1 MGGRAQLIEKSI
13 AELILQHFDNESISQ
28 LLAKA
33 PLKQGMSILPAG
45 SSNIARKKAIQN
57 LVANKNLKYIINILE
72 SGQFNIFVQENYE
85 NLPKKKSL
93 DEFKL
98 QLTRTNGS
106 ALDYLLYLISV
117 DNIDSLV
124 ALFNDNSVEVKQFSS
139 FLESEGFGDFIFH
152 RPIQQQSEPDNS
164 DVIKLASQINK
175 LQNDNQRLQKKM
187 DREVSKLER
196 DSENQLVLLKKEQLA
211 ENERIT
217 KVYESEIAKLKSE
230 LTTNQRELKK
240 QITINEKLEKSVFK
254 LKSDVET
261 QRSLKNPSVLVVG
274 NLPEESIIDS
284 QQYQIS
290 SIANLDQNGDD
301 ILLEKSNWIK
311 VYVQSEYVSTEK
323 YLEFRKKYPKIP
335 MSYLSREQMKK
346 GE

>member
-1 MGGRAQLIEKSI
+1 M
-13 AELILQHFDNESISQ
+13 
-28 LLAKA
+28 
-33 PLKQGMSILPAG
+33 
-45 SSNIARKKAIQN
+45 
-57 LVANKNLKYIINILE
+57 VANKNLKYIINILE

-230 LTTNQRELKK
+230 LTINQRELKK
-240 QITINEKLEKSVFK
+240 QITKNEKLEKSVFK

-311 VYVQSEYVSTEK
+311 IYVQSEYVSTEK

>member
-13 AELILQHFDNESISQ
+13 AELILQHFDNEAISQ
-28 LLAKA
+28 LLAKT
-33 PLKQGMSILPAG
+33 PLKQGMSILPTG
-45 SSNIARKKAIQN
+45 SSDIARKKAIQN
-57 LVANKNLKYIINILE
+57 LLANKNLKYIINILE

-85 NLPKKKSL
+85 DLSKNKPL

-98 QLTRTNGS
+98 ELTRTNGS

-117 DNIDSLV
+117 DHMGSLV
-124 ALFNDNSVEVKQFSS
+124 SLFNGNSVEVKQFSS

-152 RPIQQQSEPDNS
+152 RPIQQQSESDNS
-164 DVIKLASQINK
+164 NVIKLASQINK

-187 DREVSKLER
+187 DREVSKLKRE
-196 DSENQLVLLKKEQLA
+196 SENQLVLLKKEQLA
-211 ENERIT
+211 ENEKIT
-217 KVYESEIAKLKSE
+217 EIYESEITKLKSE
-230 LTTNQRELKK
+230 LTINQRELKK
-240 QITINEKLEKSVFK
+240 QITKNEKLEKSVSK

-261 QRSLKNPSVLVVG
+261 QRNLKKPSVLVVG

-290 SIANLDQNGDD
+290 AIANLDQAGED

-311 VYVQSEYVSTEK
+311 VYIQSEYVSTKK
-323 YLEFRKKYPKIP
+323 YLEIRKKYPKIP
-335 MSYLSREQMKK
+335 ISYLSREQMKK

>member
-1 MGGRAQLIEKSI
+1 M
-13 AELILQHFDNESISQ
+13 
-28 LLAKA
+28 
-33 PLKQGMSILPAG
+33 
-45 SSNIARKKAIQN
+45 
-57 LVANKNLKYIINILE
+57 
-72 SGQFNIFVQENYE
+72 QENYE
-85 NLPKKKSL
+85 NLTKKKSL

-230 LTTNQRELKK
+230 LTINQRELKK
-240 QITINEKLEKSVFK
+240 QITKNEKLEKSVFK

-311 VYVQSEYVSTEK
+311 IYVQSEYVSTEK

>member
-1 MGGRAQLIEKSI
+1 MGERAQLIEKSI

-33 PLKQGMSILPAG
+33 PLKQGLSILPAR

-230 LTTNQRELKK
+230 LTINQRELKK
-240 QITINEKLEKSVFK
+240 QITKNEKLEKSVFK

-311 VYVQSEYVSTEK
+311 IYVQSEYVSTEK